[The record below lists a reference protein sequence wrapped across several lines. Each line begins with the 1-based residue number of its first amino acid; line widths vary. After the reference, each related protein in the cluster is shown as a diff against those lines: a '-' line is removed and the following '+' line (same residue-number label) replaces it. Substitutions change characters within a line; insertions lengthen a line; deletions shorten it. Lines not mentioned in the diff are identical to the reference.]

1 MTEATEHQKSMQQPG
16 PVVDITSDLAKRLT
30 QLTWHD
36 LPSVV
41 VEKTIDHIMDGLG
54 CACIGTLL
62 PWIDKVRRY
71 AESAG
76 KQGNSTVI
84 GSGKLVPEWA
94 AFANATATHGFELDD
109 YHSGALAHPGC
120 VVVPSAF
127 AVGEELA
134 SSGKDILLSCALGME
149 SIVRIGLAVSPS
161 MVVERGFHET
171 CTQGVF
177 GAAIVTAKL
186 MSQNYAT
193 LISSLG
199 IAGSHASGTRQ
210 YSHSGGE
217 VKRLHAGLGA
227 SGGIRGAMLAASGL
241 QGPSSI
247 LEGACGFMRAFA
259 NAYDAT
265 RVTEAFGDRWDFLE
279 CGIKPHASCGLIHAP
294 TDALSYI
301 LKEHGL
307 SADDVAE
314 VSVGIDRLT
323 MEHCGSL
330 PLVPADMNGAQFNLP
345 YALGMVL
352 AGRGSGFSHFRK
364 LQESGY
370 DDPGIVAAAQRV
382 KMFIDPEMDSVFPAK
397 LLARVRVRRR
407 DGKWIERV
415 SASKGSKE
423 LPLGRYQVR
432 AKFLDLLSETCWA
445 STSNAI
451 ADAIE
456 NLSSGGDAVTIMK
469 YLGG

>member
-1 MTEATEHQKSMQQPG
+1 MTKASEYHDSMQHPDA
-16 PVVDITSDLAKRLT
+16 VASVTAELAEKLT
-30 QLTWHD
+30 QLSWHD

-41 VEKTIDHIMDGLG
+41 VEKTIDHILDGIG
-54 CACIGTLL
+54 CACVGTLL

-71 AESAG
+71 AEMAG
-76 KQGNSTVI
+76 NSGNSTVI
-84 GSGKLVPEWA
+84 GGLKLVPEWA
-94 AFANATATHGFELDD
+94 AFANATSIHGFELDD

-120 VVVPSAF
+120 VIVPTAF
-127 AVGEELA
+127 AIGEELG

-149 SIVRIGLAVSPS
+149 SIVRVGLAVSPS

-171 CTQGVF
+171 GTQGVF
-177 GAAIVTAKL
+177 GAAVVTAKL
-186 MSQNYAT
+186 ASQDATT

-210 YSHSGGE
+210 YSHTGGE

-227 SGGIRGAMLAASGL
+227 SGGIRGAMLAGL
-241 QGPSSI
+241 GLRGPSSI
-247 LEGACGFMRAFA
+247 LEGACGFMQCFS
-259 NAYDAT
+259 NTYDASLLT
-265 RVTEAFGDRWDFLE
+265 KSFGDQWDFLE

-301 LKEHGL
+301 LEENNLG
-307 SADDVAE
+307 ANDVTE

-364 LQESGY
+364 LQDIFYE
-370 DDPGIVAAAQRV
+370 DVEIIAAAKRV
-382 KMFIDPEMDSVFPAK
+382 KMFIDPEMDAVFPGV
-397 LLARVRVRRR
+397 LRARVRVRRR
-407 DGKWIERV
+407 DGQWIERV
-415 SASKGSKE
+415 SVAKGSKDS
-423 LPLGRYQVR
+423 PLDRSQLRV
-432 AKFLDLLSETCWA
+432 KFIDLLSQTRWA
-445 STSNAI
+445 SVSNAA

-456 NLSSGGDAVTIMK
+456 ALSYSGDAISVMR
-469 YLGG
+469 YLSL